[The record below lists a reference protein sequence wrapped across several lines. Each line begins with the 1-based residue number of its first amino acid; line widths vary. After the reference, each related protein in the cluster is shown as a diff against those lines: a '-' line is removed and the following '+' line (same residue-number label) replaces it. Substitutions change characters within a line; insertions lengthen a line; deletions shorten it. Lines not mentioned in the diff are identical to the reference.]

1 MIYVMYNDVNSGNFI
16 MTEPSKVIHVRNV
29 GHEISEPDLLQL
41 FQPFGV
47 INKLVML
54 RAKNQ
59 ALLQMQDVPSAVNAM
74 QFYANVQPSIRGRNV
89 YVQFSSHQEL
99 TTMEQNT
106 QGRGDEEV
114 DIFKILFSLSLSSF
128 LYLFFSIHSILFS
141 LFCLL

>member
-1 MIYVMYNDVNSGNFI
+1 MLYHRL
-16 MTEPSKVIHVRNV
+16 PSLLFAHTCGRLEHLLPRRPDDSHAGEEKLGSSHL
-29 GHEISEPDLLQL
+29 PDLLQL

-59 ALLQMQDVPSAVNAM
+59 ALLQMQDVPSVVNAM

-106 QGRGDEEV
+106 QGRGDEV
-114 DIFKILFSLSLSSF
+114 SIINLAAIF
-128 LYLFFSIHSILFS
+128 
-141 LFCLL
+141 